1 MLKIYELSHL
11 SDDETLSIY
20 QAPALIA
27 VLIAA
32 SDNQIDEQET
42 SWASKV
48 MAYRQQVGDKALF
61 GYYDIADTYFETTLN
76 GLLQGK
82 ETQEIIENA
91 LAALTAINGTLAKV
105 DAAFA
110 ERLVKSW
117 RSFAK
122 TVAETSGGF
131 LGFGNISP
139 QEAELIKLDMFEF

>member
-32 SDNQIDEQET
+32 SDSQVDEQET

-48 MAYRQQVGDKALF
+48 MAYRQQVGDRALF

-82 ETQEIIENA
+82 ETPEIIENA
-91 LAALTAINGTLAKV
+91 LSALTAINGTLAKV
-105 DAAFA
+105 DVAFA

-122 TVAETSGGF
+122 AVAETSGGF
-131 LGFGNISP
+131 LGFGNVSS